1 MRVNQ
6 IVNVL
11 VKKIQIVKKVKTIE
25 MKTAQKT
32 KIVEKLKTIEIHLHS
47 MKWELVYDDNRRE
60 QLDRESSSISDL
72 WRLFSLSRR
81 FSTPFECSRG
91 DEKII

>member
-1 MRVNQ
+1 MTMMRVNQ

-47 MKWELVYDDNRRE
+47 MK
-60 QLDRESSSISDL
+60 
-72 WRLFSLSRR
+72 
-81 FSTPFECSRG
+81 
-91 DEKII
+91 